1 MKPFHVALTIAGVGA
16 LVSAPLVVPN
26 AIQSVRLLAQP
37 DNVAEIA
44 DYQLGMVPP
53 DSFRSNIELALSDG
67 DPELAAS
74 LVEVATD
81 LKVQLPSDLIQ
92 QVREAQGFD
101 AGRMVGEV
109 WDGFL
114 KGDASSGASL
124 GGSLAADFTGFGDAR
139 DLVLEGSNYLSN
151 GTYDPVILAFSAVG
165 LTLTVATVVTAGGA
179 APARAG
185 VTVLKAAK
193 KAGNLPAPLIRE
205 LSEVAVKAIDGPALD
220 QAIAAAKRLDIP
232 GAGAAAGRILNPA
245 AAQKIT
251 QLADDVAGIAGRS
264 GYRAVNQTLSV
275 AGSTAD
281 IAKLNRLASATGTKF
296 RGILKILGG
305 SGAAF
310 LTIANITMILGGW
323 AVSGLIWLLAAGF
336 SALAGTYRAIVWVQK
351 RRRNTAGD
359 SSPAA

>member
-1 MKPFHVALTIAGVGA
+1 MKPSSIALTAAGVAA
-16 LVSAPLVVPN
+16 LASAPLVVPN
-26 AIQSVRLLAQP
+26 AIQSINLLAQP

-44 DYQLGMVPP
+44 DYQLRMVPP
-53 DSFRSNIELALSDG
+53 ESFQSNIEQALADG

-81 LKVQLPSDLIQ
+81 LKVQLPSELIQ
-92 QVREAQGFD
+92 QVTDAQGFD
-101 AGRMVGEV
+101 AGRMAGKVL
-109 WDGFL
+109 DGFFS
-114 KGDASSGASL
+114 GDTSSEASL
-124 GGSLAADFTGFGDAR
+124 AGSLAADFTGFGDAR
-139 DLVLEGSNYLSN
+139 DLVLEGTSYLSN
-151 GTYDPVILAFSAVG
+151 GTYDPVVLVLSAVG
-165 LTLTVATVVTAGGA
+165 LTLTVATVVTAGGT

-193 KAGNLPAPLIRE
+193 KAGNLPVPVVRE
-205 LSEVAVKAIDGPALD
+205 LSEVAVKAIDGPALA

-251 QLADDVAGIAGRS
+251 QLADDVADIAGRS

-275 AGSTAD
+275 AASTTD
-281 IAKLNRLASATGTKF
+281 IAKLNRLASATRTKF

-336 SALAGTYRAIVWVQK
+336 AVLGGTYRTIAWVHK
-351 RRRNTAGD
+351 RRRNAV
-359 SSPAA
+359 SASPPAV

>member
-1 MKPFHVALTIAGVGA
+1 MKPFHAALTVAGVA
-16 LVSAPLVVPN
+16 AIASAPLVVPN
-26 AIQSVRLLAQP
+26 AIQSVRLLMQP

-53 DSFRSNIELALSDG
+53 ESFQSNVEQALADG

-74 LVEVATD
+74 LVEVAAD

-92 QVREAQGFD
+92 QVTDAQGFD
-101 AGRMVGEV
+101 AGRMVGEI

-114 KGDASSGASL
+114 KGDTSSEASL

-151 GTYDPVILAFSAVG
+151 GTYDPVVLALSSVG

-193 KAGNLPAPLIRE
+193 KAGNLPAPLVRE

-251 QLADDVAGIAGRS
+251 QLADDVADIAGRS

-275 AGSTAD
+275 AASTAD

-310 LTIANITMILGGW
+310 LTIANVTMILGGW

-336 SALAGTYRAIVWVQK
+336 ALLGGAYRIIAWLYK
-351 RRRNTAGD
+351 RRRSAATA
-359 SSPAA
+359 SPPAA